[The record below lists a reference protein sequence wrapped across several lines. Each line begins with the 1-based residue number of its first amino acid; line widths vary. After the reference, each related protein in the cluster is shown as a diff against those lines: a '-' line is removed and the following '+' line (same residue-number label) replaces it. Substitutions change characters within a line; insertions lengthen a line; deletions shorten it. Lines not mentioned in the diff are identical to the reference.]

1 VPNYK
6 KRKLKSQ
13 KFLEP
18 KRLLFFVPKILK
30 YGFVYKVSAGLQI
43 DLNTVIK
50 KTPKGFVEQ
59 HLCDHN
65 CSLDCGNYQ
74 CPAAFTENKG
84 ADPKSLMSLEE
95 VQKSL
100 KVALEG
106 LKLANKLFLEK
117 EFSKYCADFKIPGQ
131 VQDEI
136 RETLKNGGYE
146 LNLFGGNPELHPN
159 FLEIVKNA
167 KEMGWVVTATTTGKK
182 FIYNDNFV
190 RGFLRN
196 PPDLLAMS
204 ADDYEDINE
213 LNELLKMNAED
224 LKKYWQKANP
234 LYGQRKKAFESLY
247 VAKISKSL
255 KSFPKILFNIV
266 IHPGNLPHIFKFI
279 SALRQRFPNIIINPY
294 PAQSSFCY
302 ESPVWKTRHLLPLEK
317 VVDYMIQNQ
326 TNSRE
331 KNFVSRLHYWL
342 VLKSVFLTKMSNKDR
357 TKLLSGWGIWSCY
370 KNSGAGRYL
379 QAGSSN
385 IIKKEV
391 FRVGG
396 HPGCFWNRQTVTE
409 ASKQLWTMDK
419 KQVVR
424 YLINSKIT
432 LPKTA
437 PKPCP
442 GCIMPRLM
450 FDGISTEL
458 GLSSK
463 LIPAYLK
470 LRKEHYGF

>member
-1 VPNYK
+1 MPNYK

-18 KRLLFFVPKILK
+18 KRLLFLRQKLSE

-50 KTPKGFVEQ
+50 KTPQGFVEQ

-84 ADPKSLMSLEE
+84 VDSKSLMSLGE
-95 VQKSL
+95 VKKSL
-100 KVALEG
+100 KVALAG
-106 LKLANKLFLEK
+106 LKLANKMLLEK
-117 EFSKYCADFKIPGQ
+117 KLSKYCTDFKIPKL
-131 VQDEI
+131 VQKEI
-136 RETLKNGGYE
+136 KETLKNGGYE

-159 FLEIVKNA
+159 FLEIVKIA
-167 KEMGWVVTATTTGKK
+167 QEMGWVVTATTTGKK
-182 FIYNDNFV
+182 FMYDDNFIQ
-190 RGFLRN
+190 GFLQN

-213 LNELLKMNAED
+213 LNELLKMDAED

-247 VAKISKSL
+247 VAKISQSL

-266 IHPGNLPHIFKFI
+266 IHPGNLPHIFDFI
-279 SALRQRFPNIIINPY
+279 SALRQHFPDIIINPY

-302 ESPVWKTRHLLPLEK
+302 ESPVWQTKHLLPLEK

-331 KNFVSRLHYWL
+331 KNFVPRLHYWL
-342 VLKSVFLTKMSNKDR
+342 ALKSVFLTKMSDENR
-357 TKLLSGWGIWSCY
+357 TKFLSGWGIWSCY
-370 KNSGAGRYL
+370 RSRYL
-379 QAGSSN
+379 QAGSSETV
-385 IIKKEV
+385 KKES

-409 ASKQLWTMDK
+409 VSKQLWNMNKT
-419 KQVVR
+419 QVAN
-424 YLINSKIT
+424 YLINSKTT
-432 LPKTA
+432 LPKVA

-470 LRKEHYGF
+470 LRKEYYGF